1 MEVDK
6 MDENDWRYHGE
17 GNKSLVVS
25 HVQLSKVLRLLK
37 YPAEDSENPP
47 QTAEQAFRQIQNIVD
62 FSSNVMS
69 GLLGDKF
76 VHSGEVVKLPME
88 FLRQLSIKVQ
98 HQRPAWRRDKVMD
111 IYSGCAL
118 CLPNLTSPAPPLR
131 SHTPPLCVEIKP
143 KCGFLPSADHIGRD
157 VKSKVCR
164 FCMHQHYK
172 VANGRWKRRSLYCPL
187 DLFSGSG
194 QRMHFAVRQLIEE
207 PQNNFKIFKGGQCIY
222 SGHGGC
228 SEDSSDLNSLLYH
241 LRPYFLY
248 SNNRIHTHVSGK
260 AVLGDFIQVLVN
272 ALLNGGGGVGG
283 GGVVTDRREEA
294 RSFCEAS
301 RFNKE
306 RSRHD
311 VVRHLRYGDTDSVP
325 VTSHHF
331 ARPLSCR
338 LSRFTR
344 RQRSVPHPPDANV
357 GQLEHRRPLSPLS
370 PSGATPAQIP
380 KRESSA
386 GGRSL
391 QRGVSRASAQMS
403 RRGRRLAGLC
413 RVQGASVPRRHDGQG
428 LLHHGRPRALRRR
441 PPRRRRCFVRSA
453 SPAGLPVVQTAHL
466 LLLGVHPGPGPQALG
481 QHPAAAGPGPQ
492 DRVVLHQDALGR
504 SGRPRRLHHAAL
516 QARLTPERVPSP
528 LLRDAE
534 AASCSLLPSL
544 SVCFDFGRSG
554 GKFVSLNGRRP
565 VPWQPFWPSPCRRCL
580 PG

>member
-306 RSRHD
+306 RSRHGSHGLPGD
-311 VVRHLRYGDTDSVP
+311 SVLSRILQTQMLDNLNIEGLYPLYRRVEQHLRKFPKERSRLQADGPYNEAFLERLRKCPAEDDGSLDFAVSKVHQYRVAMTAKDCSIMVALVPCGDDLQDDDDV
-325 VTSHHF
+325 
-331 ARPLSCR
+331 LC
-338 LSRFTR
+338 
-344 RQRSVPHPPDANV
+344 
-357 GQLEHRRPLSPLS
+357 GQ
-370 PSGATPAQIP
+370 
-380 KRESSA
+380 
-386 GGRSL
+386 
-391 QRGVSRASAQMS
+391 
-403 RRGRRLAGLC
+403 RRLRDFL
-413 RVQGASVPRRHDGQG
+413 SS
-428 LLHHGRPRALRRR
+428 R
-441 PPRRRRCFVRSA
+441 PPTF
-453 SPAGLPVVQTAHL
+453 
-466 LLLGVHPGPGPQALG
+466 
-481 QHPAAAGPGPQ
+481 
-492 DRVVLHQDALGR
+492 
-504 SGRPRRLHHAAL
+504 
-516 QARLTPERVPSP
+516 
-528 LLRDAE
+528 
-534 AASCSLLPSL
+534 SCSVSILDLDPKPLDSIPLQLGLDHKIVSCYTRTLSAAQADRDDCTTLL
-544 SVCFDFGRSG
+544 F
-554 GKFVSLNGRRP
+554 RP
-565 VPWQPFWPSPCRRCL
+565 V
-580 PG
+580 